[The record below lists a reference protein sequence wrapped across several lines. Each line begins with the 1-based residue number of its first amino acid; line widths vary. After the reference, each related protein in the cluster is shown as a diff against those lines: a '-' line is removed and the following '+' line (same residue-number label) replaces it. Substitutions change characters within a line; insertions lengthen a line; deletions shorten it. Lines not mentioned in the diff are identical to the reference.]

1 MDKRRLGSDGSR
13 TPEACSHRHL
23 VQTRL
28 RFGHAPVLSE
38 STSAS
43 TAGEGASSSESSPA
57 PEVLSA
63 LSPHTTPECHDRFG
77 DGSVWPLEN
86 MNQAWLAA
94 GDIDDT
100 QEYPRRSYSEQLRH
114 IVSTVMS
121 EESHLFD
128 NQQMDF
134 LGIFE
139 SISESSRVVAFRLIS
154 RRSIKYERIGK
165 IKLTDQDNLDL
176 ILSDLTTAQIISLC
190 GPDTLEE
197 WVGLLQ
203 KDELIKLAKE
213 YGVPSSKKTLP
224 ALCQAFLHSM
234 RGQRRLDAS
243 VSTVHI
249 STLDQAQ
256 SGLMNRIR
264 HIIGPMFRVTEMCRH
279 VFHRLFVI
287 YYRSTI
293 WPSDGNFL
301 LNSILSNLS
310 AENDS
315 RRSFARYTVYR
326 TSLTEHELAE
336 LIADKPTEEAL
347 VEHAQRSATLFEEW
361 QLIISRNPSHVT
373 GIPWFMTFNRG
384 HRGTWYDELVK
395 ILERHVSKEASKARC
410 LEAISDTFVQTALK
424 IPGQAGSKALY
435 LDESNVPIFV
445 EDLALQYFVKQGWK
459 GIHAENSII
468 TTLFGI
474 LFWDI
479 LFDDSIPATIFFQ
492 ARQHMIESRVSE
504 IRSGQYL
511 ELIKQVVSR
520 EKPRNTQCVGVS
532 WKRFTCE
539 TLLEI
544 AEVFLFMTLQMTYW
558 AHRGGVPDLCLWKPE
573 EKQFKLIEVKV
584 GRIVIDADAD
594 IKLGHRRHD
603 QEAGDGDDQV
613 GNDLHYDGAPAAL
626 IANSAH
632 AAVHAFPTT
641 TTAGPL
647 RASVLAA
654 KTSGGGTA
662 SISKKKAAS
671 TPQKDRQ
678 ASVMALAASRR
689 GPTTTIATTS
699 SSSSGGSSITASA
712 TTPPMSSRKDAA
724 SRTQSRALTKSV
736 TPTTATT
743 GGLALDSYATAAAVL
758 QTPPSRPSPGDLL
771 LTDLLTL
778 SPVITEP
785 MEALS
790 ATPIASTSTAATA
803 DTQGAAVNTSSR
815 SAGTQRRGLP
825 APNRIIPA
833 FLNKLY
839 NMVSDSSTDEHI
851 HWNEDGTS
859 FIVSHPL
866 SFAKAVLPRFFKHNN
881 FSFNRQ
887 LNMYGFHKVPSIE
900 HGSLLASTQKEVLEF
915 SNENFLRDRPDLL
928 CFAVRR
934 TNTQS
939 DELVKDGALDMN
951 TVIHEISA
959 IKRHQLTISA
969 DIQKFQRENEAMWNE
984 SVQLRDRYAKQQDT
998 IDKILR
1004 FLASVF
1010 SSSKKPDVAGQKRRR
1025 IKLPDVPRD
1034 ASGSGNPANFDHLSN
1049 IADLSHIIGTGMGGV
1064 LNFDAGAGGD
1074 PFDPSMTSA
1083 NPYALSAATV
1093 GGMPPFSHMPT
1104 AELNNNAQDGISNML
1119 QSPDFFA
1126 SSLFGLSNDP
1136 CGMSNAPHLLNQLSN
1151 TTDRLATTTHTAQ
1164 EVAED
1169 IDLLQ
1174 DRVYD
1179 IASAVKGLSQGQSN
1193 TANGQNDDH
1202 AALLA
1207 LMAQQQPAP
1216 LLAPSEQPPIISSQ
1230 IGANVLSHPV
1240 WPGGVPSSLI
1250 LSQLAQQQDHK
1261 SDLIDRHEFD
1271 QFDELIEVPTAD
1283 DPMLMDAAHHVDPID
1298 ELDQDYFNTFF
1309 STSFLVTI
1317 ELWHPGVD
1325 LKLCNAG
1332 ALHSINPQEASVAL
1346 EQVRSYGTE
1355 GRAGNAMEEIQAVD
1369 QIFPFIIFKGSD
1381 VKDLKIIDSTAPMT
1395 LPPPAPSHQPPHPY
1409 DAGVAST
1416 SAAVTGIPSTAVPF
1430 SSSTSIQS
1438 KIPTEK
1444 LPHDVSSN
1452 AAPSRHQESAPA
1464 SVLTN
1469 TSLDTPE
1476 NITKSFT
1483 QMKIGGEPP
1492 SKDLAS
1498 KKKPPHSTQ
1507 SILEPQ
1513 PSRTNQP
1520 NQQSRHPS
1528 KSQQN
1533 QARTVQNKSS
1543 NASLVIGEDP
1553 LALPPKP
1560 VTPKPVTPKGDSK
1573 QSGKDYQQTEGTGR
1587 SNRGNRSGG
1596 ASRAFQS
1603 HTQLP
1608 QNGQSNQRQQKLEI
1622 PEEEFD
1628 FTSSNA
1634 KFDRY
1639 VPEPDHASS
1648 TRGPGSALH
1657 YTKGNFFDNT
1667 SSESQDQADEQ
1678 RTDRHSRA
1686 EQERRIN
1693 CETFGQAA
1701 PPPTRGF
1708 SQRRSNHRGGHHDSN
1723 NSYSNGQS
1731 GSNPSNGYP
1740 TGGGSSNDGT
1750 RTEFNRR
1757 GRSGRSRGGRNQAA
1771 PKMPV

>member
-121 EESHLFD
+121 EE
-128 NQQMDF
+128 
-134 LGIFE
+134 
-139 SISESSRVVAFRLIS
+139 
-154 RRSIKYERIGK
+154 
-165 IKLTDQDNLDL
+165 
-176 ILSDLTTAQIISLC
+176 
-190 GPDTLEE
+190 
-197 WVGLLQ
+197 VGGLAP
-203 KDELIKLAKE
+203 KDDELIKLAKE

-326 TSLTEHELAE
+326 TSLVWPTKDDFDAYFMCLKTEHELAE

-373 GIPWFMTFNRG
+373 GIPWFMTFNRVYVLTRIVESYARVLILLKQHG
-384 HRGTWYDELVK
+384 LAAHIFEALLGQRAVQQTHRSS
-395 ILERHVSKEASKARC
+395 ILRRLLRLTGDKLAGIPALWNTEERRAVPATR
-410 LEAISDTFVQTALK
+410 IRALK
-424 IPGQAGSKALY
+424 ILGQAGSKALY

-479 LFDDSIPATIFFQ
+479 LFDDSIPAVLTLHTTAPLDLHTDYFFQ

-544 AEVFLFMTLQMTYW
+544 AECIGGQGLGSICLLYAKTYW

-654 KTSGGGTA
+654 KTSGG
-662 SISKKKAAS
+662 
-671 TPQKDRQ
+671 
-678 ASVMALAASRR
+678 
-689 GPTTTIATTS
+689 
-699 SSSSGGSSITASA
+699 
-712 TTPPMSSRKDAA
+712 
-724 SRTQSRALTKSV
+724 
-736 TPTTATT
+736 
-743 GGLALDSYATAAAVL
+743 DSYATAAAVL

-881 FSFNRQ
+881 FTSFNRQ

-1034 ASGSGNPANFDHLSN
+1034 ASGSGNSANFDHLSN

-1193 TANGQNDDH
+1193 TGDWSVEDLIASTNPLANGQNDDH

-1309 STSFLVTI
+1309 STS
-1317 ELWHPGVD
+1317 
-1325 LKLCNAG
+1325 
-1332 ALHSINPQEASVAL
+1332 
-1346 EQVRSYGTE
+1346 
-1355 GRAGNAMEEIQAVD
+1355 
-1369 QIFPFIIFKGSD
+1369 
-1381 VKDLKIIDSTAPMT
+1381 
-1395 LPPPAPSHQPPHPY
+1395 
-1409 DAGVAST
+1409 
-1416 SAAVTGIPSTAVPF
+1416 
-1430 SSSTSIQS
+1430 
-1438 KIPTEK
+1438 
-1444 LPHDVSSN
+1444 
-1452 AAPSRHQESAPA
+1452 
-1464 SVLTN
+1464 
-1469 TSLDTPE
+1469 
-1476 NITKSFT
+1476 
-1483 QMKIGGEPP
+1483 
-1492 SKDLAS
+1492 
-1498 KKKPPHSTQ
+1498 
-1507 SILEPQ
+1507 
-1513 PSRTNQP
+1513 
-1520 NQQSRHPS
+1520 
-1528 KSQQN
+1528 
-1533 QARTVQNKSS
+1533 
-1543 NASLVIGEDP
+1543 
-1553 LALPPKP
+1553 
-1560 VTPKPVTPKGDSK
+1560 
-1573 QSGKDYQQTEGTGR
+1573 
-1587 SNRGNRSGG
+1587 
-1596 ASRAFQS
+1596 
-1603 HTQLP
+1603 
-1608 QNGQSNQRQQKLEI
+1608 
-1622 PEEEFD
+1622 
-1628 FTSSNA
+1628 
-1634 KFDRY
+1634 
-1639 VPEPDHASS
+1639 
-1648 TRGPGSALH
+1648 
-1657 YTKGNFFDNT
+1657 
-1667 SSESQDQADEQ
+1667 
-1678 RTDRHSRA
+1678 
-1686 EQERRIN
+1686 
-1693 CETFGQAA
+1693 
-1701 PPPTRGF
+1701 
-1708 SQRRSNHRGGHHDSN
+1708 
-1723 NSYSNGQS
+1723 
-1731 GSNPSNGYP
+1731 
-1740 TGGGSSNDGT
+1740 
-1750 RTEFNRR
+1750 
-1757 GRSGRSRGGRNQAA
+1757 
-1771 PKMPV
+1771 

>member
-326 TSLTEHELAE
+326 TSLVWPTKDDFDAYFMCLKTEHELAE

-373 GIPWFMTFNRG
+373 GIPWFMTFNRVYVLTRIVESYARVLILLKQHG
-384 HRGTWYDELVK
+384 LAAHIFEALLGQRAVQQRHRGTWYDELVK

-410 LEAISDTFVQTALK
+410 LEAISDTFVQTAGIPALWNTEERRAVPATRIRALK
-424 IPGQAGSKALY
+424 ILGQAGSKALY

-479 LFDDSIPATIFFQ
+479 LFDDSIPAVFNSPYQSAPLDLHTDYFFQ

-544 AEVFLFMTLQMTYW
+544 AECIGGQGLGSICLLYAKTYW

-724 SRTQSRALTKSV
+724 SRTQH
-736 TPTTATT
+736 
-743 GGLALDSYATAAAVL
+743 
-758 QTPPSRPSPGDLL
+758 PPSRPSPGDLL

-881 FSFNRQ
+881 FTSFNRQ

-1034 ASGSGNPANFDHLSN
+1034 ASGSGNSANFDHLSN

-1193 TANGQNDDH
+1193 TGDWSVEDLIASTNPLANGQNDDH

-1309 STSFLVTI
+1309 STS
-1317 ELWHPGVD
+1317 
-1325 LKLCNAG
+1325 
-1332 ALHSINPQEASVAL
+1332 
-1346 EQVRSYGTE
+1346 
-1355 GRAGNAMEEIQAVD
+1355 
-1369 QIFPFIIFKGSD
+1369 
-1381 VKDLKIIDSTAPMT
+1381 
-1395 LPPPAPSHQPPHPY
+1395 
-1409 DAGVAST
+1409 
-1416 SAAVTGIPSTAVPF
+1416 
-1430 SSSTSIQS
+1430 
-1438 KIPTEK
+1438 
-1444 LPHDVSSN
+1444 
-1452 AAPSRHQESAPA
+1452 
-1464 SVLTN
+1464 
-1469 TSLDTPE
+1469 
-1476 NITKSFT
+1476 
-1483 QMKIGGEPP
+1483 
-1492 SKDLAS
+1492 
-1498 KKKPPHSTQ
+1498 
-1507 SILEPQ
+1507 
-1513 PSRTNQP
+1513 
-1520 NQQSRHPS
+1520 
-1528 KSQQN
+1528 
-1533 QARTVQNKSS
+1533 
-1543 NASLVIGEDP
+1543 
-1553 LALPPKP
+1553 
-1560 VTPKPVTPKGDSK
+1560 
-1573 QSGKDYQQTEGTGR
+1573 
-1587 SNRGNRSGG
+1587 
-1596 ASRAFQS
+1596 
-1603 HTQLP
+1603 
-1608 QNGQSNQRQQKLEI
+1608 
-1622 PEEEFD
+1622 
-1628 FTSSNA
+1628 
-1634 KFDRY
+1634 
-1639 VPEPDHASS
+1639 
-1648 TRGPGSALH
+1648 
-1657 YTKGNFFDNT
+1657 
-1667 SSESQDQADEQ
+1667 
-1678 RTDRHSRA
+1678 
-1686 EQERRIN
+1686 
-1693 CETFGQAA
+1693 
-1701 PPPTRGF
+1701 
-1708 SQRRSNHRGGHHDSN
+1708 
-1723 NSYSNGQS
+1723 
-1731 GSNPSNGYP
+1731 
-1740 TGGGSSNDGT
+1740 
-1750 RTEFNRR
+1750 
-1757 GRSGRSRGGRNQAA
+1757 
-1771 PKMPV
+1771 